1 MYIHSLL
8 YRISKLLYTKWG
20 RDWNNR
26 FEELFSR
33 QRILKFF
40 SLLEMLKFCE
50 DSYTFRYQGRCKGSV
65 SDKGKMK
72 SPFSFLS
79 LSLPGSR
86 SSSPAPQTRHSSHI
100 QHSKQL
106 SELLFT
112 PGRQVL
118 FSLVEHL
125 SGHIQPY
132 CLHPSHHQPRKK
144 SPHRSIVLNAHS
156 SGIW

>member
-1 MYIHSLL
+1 MRQGAEERSSLL
-8 YRISKLLYTKWG
+8 SKL
-20 RDWNNR
+20 
-26 FEELFSR
+26 LFSR

-100 QHSKQL
+100 QPSKQV

-112 PGRQVL
+112 PGLQVL

-132 CLHPSHHQPRKK
+132 CLHPSHHQPQKK
-144 SPHRSIVLNAHS
+144 PPHRSIVLHIAVEF
-156 SGIW
+156 GKIQL